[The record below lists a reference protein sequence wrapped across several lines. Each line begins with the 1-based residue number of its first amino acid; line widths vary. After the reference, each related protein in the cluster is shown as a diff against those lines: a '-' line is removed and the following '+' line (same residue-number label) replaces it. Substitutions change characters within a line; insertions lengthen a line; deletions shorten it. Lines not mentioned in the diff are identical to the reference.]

1 MNLLA
6 DMYNR
11 LIDVLHDR
19 NLNLES
25 LSYSVILPSSYRGED
40 RFKQVLYQGSI
51 VIDCYFGLSTIFS
64 IHYGVGQD
72 RGLSGDRGREC

>member
-19 NLNLES
+19 NLNPES
-25 LSYSVILPSSYRGED
+25 LSYSVILPSSYREED
-40 RFKQVLYQGSI
+40 RLMQVLYQGSI
-51 VIDCYFGLSTIFS
+51 VIDCYFRRSTIFS
-64 IHYGVGQD
+64 VRYGAGQG